1 MNNPLLLPELVELIV
16 EHSADDEW
24 VRNSALVHSGSG
36 YDWLQGCALISRAW
50 VVPCQ
55 RALFHSI
62 SLYTDNRVVRL
73 LHHLRRYSHLRN
85 LIQWMARH
93 DYLSCLI
100 ALFPLIPRL
109 TLFHFTFD
117 RSRSWD
123 THDHQFLE
131 AFGAFLHTSESLSEL
146 VIRNLR
152 SDVDY
157 QQMFSYL
164 GGTNIKRVSLYTESS
179 DRPGAPLRVDFLSS
193 TISVVHL
200 PAIELLHV
208 NLADLNFWLRQYPTM
223 FPNLKHLEVVV
234 NRPVDLGLWFRDVL
248 QPVALRLESFRLEL
262 MPRILHALP
271 IYEGLFE
278 GLHFTHFKLCISEPG
293 LGRYGTQTL
302 IKWLSSMLLRLAES
316 RTTVHF
322 VELTFTF
329 VELDD
334 VEAVAAEW
342 ATLDEVL
349 SHAAFNGVQRIHFE
363 EDSDEGGLITDQA
376 QPEPASVIRRT
387 LPRLASRGV
396 LCFE

>member
-55 RALFHSI
+55 RALFHGI

-85 LIQWMARH
+85 LIQWM
-93 DYLSCLI
+93 
-100 ALFPLIPRL
+100 IPIL
-109 TLFHFTFD
+109 
-117 RSRSWD
+117 D

-152 SDVDY
+152 SDVDF

-164 GGTNIKRVSLYTESS
+164 ESTNIKRVSLYTEPY
-179 DRPGAPLRVDFLSS
+179 RPGDPLRVDFLSS

-208 NLADLNFWLRQYPTM
+208 NLADVLQLHIALNFWLRQYPTM

-234 NRPVDLGLWFRDVL
+234 NRAVDLGLWFRDVL

-262 MPRILHALP
+262 IPRILDDLP

-349 SHAAFNGVQRIHFE
+349 SHAAFNSVQRIHFE
-363 EDSDEGGLITDQA
+363 EDSDERALITDQA
-376 QPEPASVIRRT
+376 RPEPASVIRRT